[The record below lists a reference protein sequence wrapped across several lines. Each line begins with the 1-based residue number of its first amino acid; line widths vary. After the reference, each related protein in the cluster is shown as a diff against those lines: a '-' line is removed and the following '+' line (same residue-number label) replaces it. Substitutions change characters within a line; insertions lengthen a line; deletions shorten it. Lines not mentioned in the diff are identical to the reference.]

1 MIYPKFCQDIQPFLK
16 NQKLAVAVSGGS
28 DSLALC
34 LLLSWFIKEYGG
46 ELHCLTIDHQLRS
59 DSLSEA
65 VIVGEILKGLGI
77 SHKIISWEGKK
88 PKSNI
93 QEEARFARYS
103 LLTEYC
109 HKNNISYLATG
120 HQKNDQA
127 ENFIIRLDHGSGIY
141 GLSGIPSIGEFN
153 KIKIIRP
160 LLNFTKQELQE
171 FLVSQNIKWIEDPS
185 NMNEKFTR
193 VKIRNILKRYPEWID
208 KIATV
213 SNNLLKAK
221 DCIEYFLNKSIKELV
236 EIHSNSVA
244 IKQEGFNELPQE
256 IRFRMLTKLLQD
268 FSNNLKPARGER
280 IENLLAKIETGRAF
294 KASTLSGCLISRKK
308 DNIII
313 TLEEK

>member
-1 MIYPKFCQDIQPFLK
+1 MIYSKFCQDIVTPLK
-16 NQKLAVAVSGGS
+16 EIQVAVAVSGGS
-28 DSLALC
+28 DSVALC
-34 LLLSWFIKEYGG
+34 ILLNRFVKEYGG

-65 VIVGEILKGLGI
+65 IKVGEILKKRGVN
-77 SHKIISWEGKK
+77 HQIISWKGKK

-93 QEEARFARYS
+93 QEEARLARYS

-127 ENFIIRLDHGSGIY
+127 ENFIIRLDHGSGVY
-141 GLSGIPSIGEFN
+141 GLSGIPRIGEFN

-185 NMNEKFTR
+185 NHNEKFTR
-193 VKIRNILKRYPEWID
+193 VKIRNILKQYPEWID
-208 KIATV
+208 KLATV
-213 SNNLLKAK
+213 SDNLSKTK

-236 EIHSNSVA
+236 EVHSDFVS

-256 IRFRMLTKLLQD
+256 IRFRMLTKLLQE
-268 FSNNLKPARGER
+268 FSSNLKPARGER
-280 IENLLAKIETGRAF
+280 LENLLAKIKTGKEF